1 MFSQNGIVLACAFA
15 VAMASSAWAGPVLT
29 VHADKPGPAISPTM
43 HGIFFED
50 INYGADGGLYA
61 ELVQNRSF
69 EHRENL
75 YAWSKESRSGEGEM
89 KVESA
94 DPLNAANPHY
104 LRLTVKS
111 AGQGFGAA
119 NSGFGG
125 IAVAKGDKYLFSV
138 YARCDEAFKGCL
150 LASLEDEKGQSIG
163 QCRVEGLGPRWG
175 KFTGVIQASE
185 TTAKARLVLLVT
197 AAGRVDLDMVSL
209 FPEKTWKNRPNGM
222 RADLAKMLADLKPG
236 FMRFP
241 GGCIVEGM
249 DLANM
254 YRWKDTIGD
263 VSQRPQNWN
272 RWMITMKNALAPQYY
287 QTYGLGFYEYFQ
299 LCEDIGAAPLP
310 ILNCGMTCQFY
321 PKDCKLVP
329 LDQLGPFVQD
339 ALDLVEFANGP
350 AGSTWGAKR
359 AAMGHPEP
367 FKLKYIGIGNEQ
379 WHQEYFDRYQ
389 IFYKA
394 IKAKYPDIVLIT
406 TAGPGVDDEKW
417 KFAWEKMFKIMPAD
431 IVDEHYYRPPQW
443 FYDQIGRYDR
453 YDRKGP
459 KVFAGEYAAHSSNRH
474 STQACALAEA
484 AFLTSLEKNADVVV
498 MSSYAPLF
506 AKVGNTQWQPDL
518 IWFDNTQVCGTPSYY
533 VQQLFGVHKGD
544 EVLAMD
550 VKGQDEKIKN
560 NAALH
565 AVATY
570 DKAAGEIILKLVN
583 PTTQAMDVSIELQG
597 AGEIGPQGKAIV
609 LAADKPEAENTLD
622 KPTNV
627 SPRESVLNGV
637 AKNFRY
643 TLPANSLTVL
653 RIKASANKN

>member
-1 MFSQNGIVLACAFA
+1 MNLRNCLAGLA
-15 VAMASSAWAGPVLT
+15 VTTLLGGLSSLHAQPTLAI
-29 VHADKPGPAISPTM
+29 HADKPGVAISPTM

-75 YAWSKESRSGEGEM
+75 YAWSKDSRGGEGEM
-89 KVESA
+89 KVETD
-94 DPLNAANPHY
+94 DPLNAANKHY
-104 LRLTVKS
+104 LRLDVKS
-111 AGQGFGAA
+111 AGRGFGAA

-125 IAVAKGDKYLFSV
+125 IAVVKDDDYLFSV
-138 YARCDEAFKGCL
+138 HARCDEAFKGSL
-150 LASLEDEKGQSIG
+150 LASLEDEKGQPIG
-163 QCRVEGLGPRWG
+163 QCRLEGLSGKWG
-175 KFTGVIQASE
+175 RFTGTIKAGQTVEKAHLAVLATAS
-185 TTAKARLVLLVT
+185 
-197 AAGRVDLDMVSL
+197 GRVDLDMVSL
-209 FPEKTWKNRPNGM
+209 FPRKTWKNRPNGL

-263 VSQRPQNWN
+263 VAQRPQNWN

-299 LCEDIGAAPLP
+299 LCEDIGATPLP

-321 PKDCKLVP
+321 PKDCKLIP

-350 AGSTWGAKR
+350 ADSAWGARR

-367 FKLKYIGIGNEQ
+367 FNLKYIGIGNEQ
-379 WHQEYFDRYQ
+379 WHQEYFDRYEV
-389 IFYKA
+389 FYKA

-417 KFAWEKMFKIMPAD
+417 KFAWNKFKTVPAD

-443 FYDQIGRYDR
+443 FYDQIGRYER

-459 KVFAGEYAAHSSNRH
+459 KVFAGEYAAHASNRH
-474 STQACALAEA
+474 STLACALAEA
-484 AFLTSLEKNADVVV
+484 AFLTSLVKNADVVV

-518 IWFDNTQVCGTPSYY
+518 IWFDNTRVCGTPSYY
-533 VQQLFGVHKGD
+533 AHQLFGVHKGD
-544 EVLAMD
+544 VVLTMD
-550 VKGQDEKIKN
+550 MKGQDEKAKR
-560 NAALH
+560 NAQIH

-570 DKAAGEIILKLVN
+570 DKAAGEIIIKAVN
-583 PTTQAMDVSIELQG
+583 PTPQAMGVTIELQG
-597 AGEIGPQGKAIV
+597 AGEVASQGRAIV
-609 LAADKPEAENTLD
+609 LTADSAEAENTLD

-627 SPRESVLNGV
+627 SPKESVLAGV
-637 AKNFRY
+637 SKSFRY
-643 TLPANSLTVL
+643 ALPANSLTVL
-653 RIKASANKN
+653 RIKAAVGK